1 MVAQKYGRVVM
12 KTSSSG
18 LYGNFGQSDYG
29 AAKLALV
36 GLMQSLALE
45 GARHDI
51 RVNCLAPTAATR
63 KTEGL
68 MPQQVLRALEPQAV
82 SPPMLV
88 LASDSAPNRAV
99 LCARETAGAPA
110 RLTGGPG
117 LACGT
122 LVGPGPRYIL
132 EGSAVGC
139 DRRVR
144 PGTARLTVWCD
155 RFEGL
160 HGMCQACSAS
170 AMLTG
175 LRLRAP

>member
-1 MVAQKYGRVVM
+1 MTVDFKGRGALHQGGLADHGVAQKYGRVVM
-12 KTSSSG
+12 TTSTSG

-110 RLTGGPG
+110 RLTGGPAARWSGRAHAIYSKVRRSAAIGASG
-117 LACGT
+117 LG
-122 LVGPGPRYIL
+122 
-132 EGSAVGC
+132 
-139 DRRVR
+139 
-144 PGTARLTVWCD
+144 RLD
-155 RFEGL
+155 
-160 HGMCQACSAS
+160 
-170 AMLTG
+170 
-175 LRLRAP
+175 